1 MRIFLF
7 GGASEPK
14 FEPFGF
20 GLLSAG
26 GAEGSRTP
34 VRKPIHTAFSERRL
48 SFKFPPLIAVSQ
60 AI

>member
-7 GGASEPK
+7 
-14 FEPFGF
+14 
-20 GLLSAG
+20 G

-48 SFKFPPLIAVSQ
+48 SFEFPPHIAVSQ